1 MTQEKREERTDKE
14 LAAAV
19 IAGDEGAAVE
29 FVRRYERLVTH
40 IVFRMICN
48 ASDREDLCQ
57 DVFLRV
63 LKNLKRFRHESKLST
78 WIGQIAHNHCINYLK
93 KKRSVLFDD
102 NTQTITIENVAG
114 ESRTPEELAQASDL
128 SASVQKE
135 ISKLKIPYRTV
146 LTLYHVDE
154 MSYAEIAEIMS
165 MPEGTVKSY
174 LFRARKMLSKAL
186 ENQYRRESLCST
198 AI

>member
-1 MTQEKREERTDKE
+1 MHPEEREERTDRE

-19 IAGDEGAAVE
+19 IIGDERAAVE

-40 IVFRMICN
+40 IVFRMVFN
-48 ASDREDLCQ
+48 ETDREDLCQ
-57 DVFLRV
+57 DIFLRV
-63 LKNLKRFRHESKLST
+63 LKNLKRFRYESKLST
-78 WIGQIAHNHCINYLK
+78 WIGQIAYNHCINFLK
-93 KKRSVLFDD
+93 KKKAILFDD
-102 NTQTITIENVAG
+102 NTKAGTIENIAG
-114 ESRTPEELAQASDL
+114 ESRTPDELVETSDL
-128 SASVQKE
+128 SESVQQE
-135 ISKLKIPYRTV
+135 IAKLKMPYRTI

-186 ENQYRRESLCST
+186 HTQYRRERLCST